1 MDESK
6 LSPIKRTALSMLDS
20 VKHMV
25 IHDCDDETI
34 VKTMPK
40 VNIPTKV
47 GIIEDEYM
55 SYDDAIKELEIP
67 YNRNRLSALA
77 KEHGIK
83 SHKCR
88 NMPIGF
94 HKDDIA
100 RLKVILNSKKGES

>member
-1 MDESK
+1 MDESS
-6 LSPIKRTALSMLDS
+6 LSPIKRTALSVIDS
-20 VKHMV
+20 VRNMV
-25 IHDCDDETI
+25 IYECDDETI

-40 VNIPTKV
+40 VNIPTKI
-47 GIIEDEYM
+47 GIVESEYM
-55 SYDDAIKELEIP
+55 TYDDAIKELEMP

-77 KEHGIK
+77 KKYGIK

-100 RLKVILNSKKGES
+100 RLKEILNNE

>member
-6 LSPIKRTALSMLDS
+6 LSPIKKSALSVLDT
-20 VKHMV
+20 VRHMV
-25 IHDCDDETI
+25 IYNCDDETI

-40 VNIPTKV
+40 INIPTTI
-47 GIIEDEYM
+47 GIVESEYM

-67 YNRNRLSALA
+67 YNRNKLSSLA
-77 KEHGIK
+77 KKYGIK

-100 RLKVILNSKKGES
+100 RLKEILNKERRE